1 MVRRGS
7 FLSVPRV
14 VACARRFSPGFVLA
28 GTLAVATALVPAGCA
43 SGQATRVLDPDADDN
58 LGGTG
63 TDSGDVRSLAERIS
77 RSLIGIRWP
86 KEGAVP
92 RIAVLPLDNQSR
104 FRIDPVLI
112 QNKLVKELV
121 NNAAGRLEFLARDSE
136 QAVLEERAKKR
147 GGLYDAG
154 ATTEAMAGADY
165 LLRGEMRSLTKAAGS
180 GTSDYIVYSF
190 KLVNAETGA
199 IVWMDDFETKKA
211 GETGV
216 IYQ

>member
-1 MVRRGS
+1 MLRRTSASGCTLS
-7 FLSVPRV
+7 WLLSPSLALALSVV
-14 VACARRFSPGFVLA
+14 GLA
-28 GTLAVATALVPAGCA
+28 PTLSGCSTPAQGN
-43 SGQATRVLDPDADDN
+43 TRVLDPDADDN

-63 TDSGDVRSLAERIS
+63 TDSGDVRTLAQRIS
-77 RSLIGIRWP
+77 RSLIGINWP
-86 KEGAVP
+86 RTGQTP

-104 FRIDPVLI
+104 FRVDPVLI

-121 NNAAGRLEFLARDSE
+121 NNAAARLEFLARDSE
-136 QAVLEERAKKR
+136 AAVLEERAKKR

-154 ATTEAMAGADY
+154 DTTEAMAGADY

-180 GTSDYIVYSF
+180 ATSDYIVYSF

-199 IVWMDDFETKKA
+199 ILWMDDYETKKA
-211 GETGV
+211 GEAGV

>member
-1 MVRRGS
+1 MLRRRS
-7 FLSVPRV
+7 LSILSAALTLT
-14 VACARRFSPGFVLA
+14 VAVSG
-28 GTLAVATALVPAGCA
+28 LAVTTGC
-43 SGQATRVLDPDADDN
+43 GTPGTKTRVLDPDADDN

-63 TDSGDVRSLAERIS
+63 TDSGDVRTIAQRIS
-77 RSLIGIRWP
+77 RSLVGINWP
-86 KEGAVP
+86 EKGAVP
-92 RIAVLPLDNQSR
+92 QIAVLPLDNQSR

-121 NNAAGRLEFLARDSE
+121 NISAGRLSFLARDSE

-154 ATTEAMAGADY
+154 NTTEAMAGADY
-165 LLRGEMRSLTKAAGS
+165 LLRGEMRSLSKAADNQ
-180 GTSDYIVYSF
+180 TSDYIVYSF

-199 IVWMDDFETKKA
+199 ILWMDDFETKKA